1 MLSLLIQIMY
11 KARTKYDNSDQCA
24 QLSGTPVD
32 IHCVKSLAAI
42 LFILYLYSGVRQSA
56 LIFLFRLRFL
66 LGELNHATW

>member
-1 MLSLLIQIMY
+1 MTIQTNVHNFQGL
-11 KARTKYDNSDQCA
+11 A
-24 QLSGTPVD
+24 PVE

-42 LFILYLYSGVRQSA
+42 LFILYLYFGVRQSA